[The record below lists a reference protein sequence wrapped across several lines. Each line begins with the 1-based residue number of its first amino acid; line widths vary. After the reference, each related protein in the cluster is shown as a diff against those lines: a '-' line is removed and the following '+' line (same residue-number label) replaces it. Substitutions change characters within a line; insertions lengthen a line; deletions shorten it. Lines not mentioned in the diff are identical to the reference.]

1 MGAKEIIKAYYDAWL
16 KSDRDRARSFLTDD
30 LKFRTPNDSFD
41 SADAF
46 LDACWRHAA
55 GFNTMTMLQEVYAD
69 DAAFIAYTSGD
80 FTVGEFIKIRDGGIA
95 EIFVTFNPT
104 V

>member
-1 MGAKEIIKAYYDAWL
+1 
-16 KSDRDRARSFLTDD
+16 
-30 LKFRTPNDSFD
+30 
-41 SADAF
+41 
-46 LDACWRHAA
+46 
-55 GFNTMTMLQEVYAD
+55 MTMLQEVYAD
-69 DAAFIAYTSGD
+69 DSAFIAYTSGD